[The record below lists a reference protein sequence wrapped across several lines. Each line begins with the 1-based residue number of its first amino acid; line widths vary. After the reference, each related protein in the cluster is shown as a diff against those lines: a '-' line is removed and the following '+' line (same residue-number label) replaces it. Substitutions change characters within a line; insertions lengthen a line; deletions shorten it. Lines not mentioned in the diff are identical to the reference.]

1 MGRQKVEKRKNTS
14 PRRCHEHSKS
24 NILGQADDFFRCS
37 GEKLNIFGLLCSNAC
52 RGTGAKMH
60 RTIVS
65 CVFTHVYMHK
75 YMYIQYFFIYTSP
88 CTHTHKSIYL
98 FNMCCQHCYFWN
110 FQGLPPWDPTVKD
123 FEQYECRHLSA
134 VDCW

>member
-37 GEKLNIFGLLCSNAC
+37 GEKLNIFGLLCSNVC

-60 RTIVS
+60 HTIVS
-65 CVFTHVYMHK
+65 YVFIHVYMHK

-88 CTHTHKSIYL
+88 CTHTQKIYIYL
-98 FNMCCQHCYFWN
+98 TCVVNIVISGISRGCLHGILQSKILNSTNAGICP
-110 FQGLPPWDPTVKD
+110 L
-123 FEQYECRHLSA
+123 
-134 VDCW
+134 